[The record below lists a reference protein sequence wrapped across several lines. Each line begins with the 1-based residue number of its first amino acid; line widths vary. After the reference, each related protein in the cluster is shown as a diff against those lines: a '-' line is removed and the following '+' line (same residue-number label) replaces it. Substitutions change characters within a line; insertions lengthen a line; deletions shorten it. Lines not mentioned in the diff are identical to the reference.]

1 MSVLST
7 FLISYYGHFHKG
19 RLLFSIMVINA
30 SKLKSKFSSPSSLI
44 HLECTYCGTTH
55 DAEILN
61 TVCINCG
68 KVLYPKYDLEQVKET
83 LTKSSV
89 RYRNRYDIWRM
100 HELMPVKNEGYRISL
115 GEGWTPVVHL
125 TNLGPILG
133 LNNLY
138 IKDEGQNPTATFKS
152 RGLCAA
158 VAKNLELG
166 AKEFVIPTAGNAG
179 AALAAY
185 TAHAGVKAHIF
196 APKDTNEFIQLE
208 MQCMG
213 AELTLVDG
221 LITDA
226 GAKAK
231 IMGKANGWFDV
242 STLKEPYRVEGKKT
256 MGLELAEQF
265 DWELPDVVIYPTGGG
280 TGIVGMWK
288 AFDEMEK
295 IGLIGSKR
303 PQMVSVQPAG
313 CQPIVRAFENG
324 DTHAT
329 AWESAQSLFGGIR
342 VPAAIGDYLI
352 LQAVRESNGTAI
364 AVTDEEI
371 KKAMFLLAKKEGIM
385 IAGEAAATVAA
396 VQKLSENGFID
407 KSDKTVLFGTGSGL
421 TTPSLW
427 Y

>member
-1 MSVLST
+1 MNS
-7 FLISYYGHFHKG
+7 SYFT
-19 RLLFSIMVINA
+19 
-30 SKLKSKFSSPSSLI
+30 
-44 HLECTYCGTTH
+44 HLECTYCGEIH
-55 DAEILN
+55 SAEELN
-61 TVCINCG
+61 TVCTKCG
-68 KVLYPKYDLEQVKET
+68 KVLYPRYDLEKAKET
-83 LTKSSV
+83 LTKSSIQS
-89 RYRNRYDIWRM
+89 RNRFNIWRL
-100 HELMPVKNEGYRISL
+100 HEIMPVKEEKFRITL
-115 GEGWTPVVHL
+115 GEGWTPTIHL
-125 TNLGPILG
+125 ANLGCQLG
-133 LNNLY
+133 LENLY

-158 VAKNLELG
+158 VSKNLELG

-185 TAHAGVKAHIF
+185 TAHAGVRSHIF
-196 APKDTNEFIQLE
+196 APADTDAFIQAE
-208 MQCMG
+208 MKAMG
-213 AELTLVDG
+213 AELTLVEG

-226 GAKAK
+226 GAQAK
-231 IMGKANGWFDV
+231 KIGKENGWFDV

-256 MGLELAEQF
+256 MGLELAEHF
-265 DWELPDVVIYPTGGG
+265 EWRLPDVIIYPTGGG

-288 AFDEMEK
+288 AFSEMEEL
-295 IGLIGSKR
+295 GLIGSKR
-303 PQMVSVQPAG
+303 PKMISVQPSG

-324 DTHAT
+324 DKHAT
-329 AWESAQSLFGGIR
+329 PWECAESIFGGIR

-371 KKAMFLLAKKEGIM
+371 KEAMLLLAKKEGIM

-396 VQKLSENGFID
+396 VMKLSENGFIN

-427 Y
+427 V